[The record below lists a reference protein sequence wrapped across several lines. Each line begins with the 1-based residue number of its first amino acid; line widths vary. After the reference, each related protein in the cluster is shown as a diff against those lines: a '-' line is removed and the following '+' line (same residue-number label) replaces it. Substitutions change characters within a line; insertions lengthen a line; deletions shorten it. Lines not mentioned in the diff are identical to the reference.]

1 LPCNSFVLAV
11 GGSAAGVL
19 LWFCTVM
26 HRALSPVP
34 IAVICVLLG
43 LVALLAYGLAS
54 NEPDRGVEE
63 ALGRGDT
70 EAAPNLELPRLG
82 GEENGS
88 LADYRGK
95 VVVLNFWASWCK
107 PCRAESP
114 LLERWHQRM
123 LAKDGTVLGVDMLD
137 ITEDAQDFI
146 AKYGLTYPMLK
157 DKDGHGIETFGVV
170 QYPETFVID
179 RQGQITAV
187 RRGPVDEQF
196 MRTEVGP
203 LL

>member
-1 LPCNSFVLAV
+1 
-11 GGSAAGVL
+11 
-19 LWFCTVM
+19 M
-26 HRALSPVP
+26 RRALSPVP
-34 IAVICVLLG
+34 IAVICILLG

-63 ALGRGDT
+63 ALGRGET
-70 EAAPNLELPRLG
+70 QAAPELELPRLG
-82 GEENGS
+82 GDGNGS
-88 LADYRGK
+88 LADYRGQ
-95 VVVLNFWASWCK
+95 VVVLNFWASWCE

-114 LLERWHQRM
+114 LLERWHRRM
-123 LAKDGTVLGVDMLD
+123 KARRGTVLGVDMLD

-146 AKYGLTYPMLK
+146 DRYGLSYPMLK

-179 RQGQITAV
+179 PAGRITAA
-187 RRGPVDEQF
+187 RRGPVDERF

>member
-1 LPCNSFVLAV
+1 MRRV
-11 GGSAAGVL
+11 
-19 LWFCTVM
+19 
-26 HRALSPVP
+26 LSPVP
-34 IAVICVLLG
+34 IAVLAVLAG
-43 LVALLAYGLAS
+43 LVGLLAYGLVQTD
-54 NEPDRGVEE
+54 PDRSVDRALAAGEREE
-63 ALGRGDT
+63 AP
-70 EAAPNLELPRLG
+70 ELELPKLG
-82 GEENGS
+82 GAGDGS
-88 LADYRGK
+88 LADYRGQ

-114 LLERWHQRM
+114 LLERWHRRM
-123 LAKDGTVLGVDMLD
+123 TARNGTVLGVDMLD
-137 ITEDAQDFI
+137 ITEDAEDFI
-146 AKYGLTYPMLK
+146 DEYELSYPMLK

-179 RQGQITAV
+179 RAGRITAV